1 MNSNYFS
8 PLGRKYYTLVDSH
21 PLNYYI
27 GNLTNTYLIVYFFL
41 QSAIYESS
49 QIGTTLQCVRCQSA
63 LIVVLAKQAFLRC
76 FFLPFL
82 KYHKKKFQDYSWQ
95 FLHQKV
101 ASKWRRG
108 PYLLPTSAKK
118 TCLLPFQ
125 SHLIKIS
132 FYSGWKMMKQ
142 TVRYY
147 PPHTDTDKV

>member
-1 MNSNYFS
+1 MNSNYIS

-82 KYHKKKFQDYSWQ
+82 KYHKKKISRLQLTVSS
-95 FLHQKV
+95 
-101 ASKWRRG
+101 SKSRIKMAAG
-108 PYLLPTSAKK
+108 ALPTTYISKK
-118 TCLLPFQ
+118 NMPPPISKS
-125 SHLIKIS
+125 SH
-132 FYSGWKMMKQ
+132 
-142 TVRYY
+142 
-147 PPHTDTDKV
+147 